1 MWKIKIMNNLFLY
14 PFEIKPLTEEEGGG
28 YLISFPDFNECISDG
43 ETPEEAMKN
52 GFDALQETIDALE
65 NIGFP
70 IPEPFSGERNSDSFV
85 EQIPENLYQ
94 RLETLA
100 KKEKMSINSLINSLL
115 EESLRKKETD
125 ILS

>member
-1 MWKIKIMNNLFLY
+1 MNNLFLY

-52 GFDALQETIDALE
+52 GFSALQETIDALKSM
-65 NIGFP
+65 GFP
-70 IPEPFSGERNSDSFV
+70 IPKAFSRGKKSNHFV
-85 EQIPENLYQ
+85 QQIPENLYQ

-100 KKEKMSINSLINSLL
+100 KKEKININILINSLL
-115 EESLRKKETD
+115 EESLIKKETENM
-125 ILS
+125 ISVKS